1 MFTKATSSSLTFNF
15 RVIIFKHGV
24 FCAMSRPVTTI
35 IYDKDQAPFC
45 GPFLGQLISECA
57 SGIVFL
63 SKIVTWA

>member
-1 MFTKATSSSLTFNF
+1 
-15 RVIIFKHGV
+15 
-24 FCAMSRPVTTI
+24 MSRPVTTI